1 MELAEHTGTD
11 GRRIVDAL
19 TQGSRCGPA
28 EAALAL
34 AAAGL
39 QVLPIVPGS
48 KRPLTPNG
56 LADASR
62 APDQLAGWWRRWP
75 DANVAIATGG
85 SGVDVL
91 DVDRRQSGNGFDVL
105 LRLLRA
111 GHGRAL
117 LVAVA
122 TPNEGLHLYYPAVS
136 DRPQRPWALTRHH
149 VDFRGTGG
157 YVLVPPSSVKTASGV
172 HPYRV
177 VATGRAA
184 APLDALAARHLL
196 DPRPR
201 SRPTTTGPRRP
212 GPSSARGIATWL
224 STRSEG
230 TRNNALFWAACR
242 YVEMGLGPDVAK
254 ELLGNAAAQ
263 AGLPSREVTAT
274 IHSAYRHTTPTPTRR
289 QPPLDRGI
297 GR

>member
-1 MELAEHTGTD
+1 MELAERTGPN
-11 GRRIVDAL
+11 GRRVVDAL
-19 TQGSRCGPA
+19 RQASRCGPA

-39 QVLPIVPGS
+39 QVLPIVHGS

-56 LADASR
+56 LVDASSV
-62 APDQLAGWWRRWP
+62 PDQLAGWWRRWP
-75 DANVAIATGG
+75 EANVAIATGG

-105 LRLLRA
+105 PRLLRA
-111 GHGRAL
+111 GHGRTL
-117 LVAVA
+117 LAAVA
-122 TPNEGLHLYYPAVS
+122 TPNDGLHLYYPAAP
-136 DRPQRPWALTRHH
+136 DRPQRPWALTRYH

-157 YVLVPPSSVKTASGV
+157 YVLVPPSTVETTSGV
-172 HPYRV
+172 RPYRV
-177 VATGRAA
+177 VASGRAA
-184 APLDALAARHLL
+184 APLDASGVRHLL

-201 SRPTTTGPRRP
+201 PTTTVDRP
-212 GPSSARGIATWL
+212 LGPSSARGIATWL

-242 YVEMGLGPDVAK
+242 YVEMGLGHDVAE

-274 IHSAYRHTTPTPTRR
+274 IRSAYRHTSPTPTRR